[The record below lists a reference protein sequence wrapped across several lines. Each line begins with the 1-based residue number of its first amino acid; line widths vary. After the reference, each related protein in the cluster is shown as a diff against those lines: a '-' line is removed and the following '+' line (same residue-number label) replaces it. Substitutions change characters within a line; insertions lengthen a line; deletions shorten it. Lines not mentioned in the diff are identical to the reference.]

1 MAASAVVGSLGK
13 ALRAMGQALDT
24 VGRSFE
30 VMPYVEKLQPSTRAM
45 RLGPHIPV
53 ITNAFVAPTATVI
66 GQVTV
71 GSRSS
76 IWYGAVLRGDVNTI
90 TIGDGVTIGDRA
102 MVHCSSAATYNK
114 PTVIGN
120 HVVVG
125 AGVIVHGATL
135 ADESMV
141 GEGAQV
147 LDGATVQKHA
157 IVAPGALV
165 PMGKVVPS
173 GQLWA
178 GVPAVYVRDVTV
190 AEVAHIATTATE
202 NMTLAAVH
210 AAEAAKGW
218 EVVEEDEY
226 NWQQAV
232 RRNESY
238 WKRLSPEQM
247 SYKLGELEH
256 HQVGPFVSVLSFS
269 LSLPPPLLNFAS
281 RSTCLCR
288 CLAAFS
294 TRKVSVVSAFK

>member
-1 MAASAVVGSLGK
+1 MASSVAGAVGK
-13 ALRAMGQALDT
+13 ALRAAGKALDA

-30 VMPYVEKLQPSTRAM
+30 VVPYVEKLQPSTRAVK
-45 RLGPHIPV
+45 LGAHVPA

-71 GSRSS
+71 GSQSS

-90 TIGDGVTIGDRA
+90 SIGEGVTIGDRA
-102 MVHCSSAATYNK
+102 MIHCSGGATFNK

-120 HVVVG
+120 RAVVG
-125 AGVIVHGATL
+125 AGAIVHGATL

-157 IVAPGALV
+157 VVAPGALV
-165 PMGKVVPS
+165 AMGKVVPS

-178 GVPAVYVRDVTV
+178 GVPAAYVRDLSV
-190 AEVAHIATTATE
+190 AEVANIAATAAE
-202 NMTLAAVH
+202 NVALAAVH
-210 AAEAAKGW
+210 AAETAKGW
-218 EVVEEDEY
+218 AVVEEDEY

-256 HQVGPFVSVLSFS
+256 HQVPGRVFDSEG
-269 LSLPPPLLNFAS
+269 
-281 RSTCLCR
+281 TC
-288 CLAAFS
+288 AF
-294 TRKVSVVSAFK
+294 F